1 MWKSSNYI
9 SQNLAD
15 VDADDIDDES
25 LDDDVDDVMSLNYVI
40 GDVTKPQTASDD
52 LAAVVVHCVGEFCH
66 SLCFIFILMNA
77 TSLKYLHLAVQT
89 TPVLGEAAVYFL
101 QSIHFL
107 RKLQNLTR
115 KLLR

>member
-66 SLCFIFILMNA
+66 SLCFIFEPMNA
-77 TSLKYLHLAVQT
+77 TSLNFCNFAV
-89 TPVLGEAAVYFL
+89 
-101 QSIHFL
+101 
-107 RKLQNLTR
+107 
-115 KLLR
+115 